1 MSIVNVKRK
10 TSTRYFG
17 ELGCGEYFMIP
28 DSASDGVLFRR
39 VQSYLAP
46 LEIGGSDAHNAFVVG
61 GLDNDQI
68 NPL

>member
-1 MSIVNVKRK
+1 
-10 TSTRYFG
+10 
-17 ELGCGEYFMIP
+17 MIP

-68 NPL
+68 NPFVNLEELEVVIPVTPEAINVRER